1 MTRPTL
7 TQSSG
12 PAFSRIFGLGGVRG
26 ERVVPNDD
34 LVGPIDSSDEWI
46 RQRTGIVTR
55 RRAES
60 GTDVLDLAEQAARAA
75 IENAGLTGADI
86 DAVILSTVTYFHQ
99 TPAGAAIVADRIGA
113 NPAAAYDISA
123 ACAGYCYGIG
133 QADALVRSGAARHV
147 LVIGA
152 EKMSEFVDPTDRS
165 ISFLLG
171 DGAGAVVIG
180 PSDFPGIGP
189 TVWGSDGSQAQTI
202 RQTHSWLAT
211 RDEGYVGEIVDAAR
225 RITAPLDLIVSGHTH
240 SEVRAEVNGIPI
252 VQARSSGTALGV
264 VTLTFDRG
272 QDAVVGHS
280 IDVWTTRHEGVAP
293 DPDIVALV
301 EQVTAG
307 VDMAAAQKL
316 AAKVKSGEGFDLED
330 FLEQLRQMKQMGG
343 LSTLLEKMPAQVQAK
358 AGQVDMDK
366 AERDIRR
373 KEGIICSMTAAERR
387 KPEII
392 KATRKRRIAA
402 GAGVQVQEVNR
413 LLNEFE
419 QMQGMMKK
427 MKGGGLMK
435 LMKKMG
441 GMKGGLPGM
450 GGMPRF

>member
-12 PAFSRIFGLGGVRG
+12 PAFSRILGLGGVRG

-55 RRAES
+55 RRAEP

-189 TVWGSDGSQAQTI
+189 TVWGSDGWLRFDHVAGTPLEWYSTRPGAPKGLQTFAYAEDSSSGYGGLIENAVEAARGAELPAMTGRECLNVLRAVFGLYAAHETGRAQT
-202 RQTHSWLAT
+202 
-211 RDEGYVGEIVDAAR
+211 
-225 RITAPLDLIVSGHTH
+225 LD
-240 SEVRAEVNGIPI
+240 
-252 VQARSSGTALGV
+252 
-264 VTLTFDRG
+264 
-272 QDAVVGHS
+272 
-280 IDVWTTRHEGVAP
+280 
-293 DPDIVALV
+293 
-301 EQVTAG
+301 
-307 VDMAAAQKL
+307 
-316 AAKVKSGEGFDLED
+316 
-330 FLEQLRQMKQMGG
+330 
-343 LSTLLEKMPAQVQAK
+343 
-358 AGQVDMDK
+358 
-366 AERDIRR
+366 
-373 KEGIICSMTAAERR
+373 
-387 KPEII
+387 
-392 KATRKRRIAA
+392 
-402 GAGVQVQEVNR
+402 
-413 LLNEFE
+413 
-419 QMQGMMKK
+419 
-427 MKGGGLMK
+427 
-435 LMKKMG
+435 
-441 GMKGGLPGM
+441 
-450 GGMPRF
+450 